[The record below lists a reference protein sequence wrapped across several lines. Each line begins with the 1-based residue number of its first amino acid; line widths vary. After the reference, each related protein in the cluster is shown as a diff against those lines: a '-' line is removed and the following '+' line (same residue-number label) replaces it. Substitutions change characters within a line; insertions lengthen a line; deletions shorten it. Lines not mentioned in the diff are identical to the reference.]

1 MFSQEWVHK
10 ITENLLIK
18 SKTSESEGRDNCVLS
33 KSRQQEL
40 ASQNESK
47 LKDENEKMY
56 GIGYL
61 NPVFDYNQ
69 QNQATTPESSP
80 IEIPHRS
87 RKSSAKAD
95 KLKGTVI
102 DVSRTV
108 RRRLDMSSIP
118 DVVQTS
124 QLQASQSDESSSESS
139 ESDANVMDEEF
150 FLTKNSKLFS
160 QVSTNTLKATERKD
174 SKEPTAQP
182 NSFRVVEI
190 KEMEIVK
197 SVASAKDRVVLP
209 RANVSVEQVPQVVER
224 VEIVEDT
231 ETEPE
236 SADTDADEKENRMQI
251 SGTKYYPPGIRSK
264 RELMPILKKESLDEK
279 LVMTKPSTSA
289 ATGLRIYNRGNKKQ
303 EAEYFSLDAS
313 KGNGTKKKMGGN
325 SNGTKEVKFKRD
337 DDAGRTPFPKQIGS
351 LSLDNA
357 MEDCESFYGSD
368 KETDDALIFS
378 DDTEVDVGSSSSE
391 GESANLDEHVEHLL
405 DKVMRKAAGL
415 HDCRT
420 AKLKVHSYV

>member
-1 MFSQEWVHK
+1 M
-10 ITENLLIK
+10 
-18 SKTSESEGRDNCVLS
+18 SESEGRDNCGLS
-33 KSRQQEL
+33 KSRQEEL
-40 ASQNESK
+40 VSQNESK
-47 LKDENEKMY
+47 LIDENEQMY

-61 NPVFDYNQ
+61 NPAFDYNQ
-69 QNQATTPESSP
+69 QKQATTPESSP
-80 IEIPHRS
+80 IDVPHRS

-124 QLQASQSDESSSESS
+124 QLQVSESDDSSSESS
-139 ESDANVMDEEF
+139 ESDAHVMGEEF

-160 QVSTNTLKATERKD
+160 QVSTNTLKAAEGKGLR
-174 SKEPTAQP
+174 EP

-236 SADTDADEKENRMQI
+236 SADTDADEKENRMKI
-251 SGTKYYPPGIRSK
+251 PGSKYYPAEIRGK
-264 RELMPILKKESLDEK
+264 RELVPILKKESWDTSEK
-279 LVMTKPSTSA
+279 LVTTKPSTSA
-289 ATGLRIYNRGNKKQ
+289 TRLRISDGVNKKQ
-303 EAEYFSLDAS
+303 KAEYLLLDA
-313 KGNGTKKKMGGN
+313 KRTGTKKKASGN
-325 SNGTKEVKFKRD
+325 SNGMKDVKVKRN
-337 DDAGRTPFPKQIGS
+337 DDAGRTPLPKRIGS
-351 LSLDNA
+351 LLSDDA
-357 MEDCESFYGSD
+357 IEDCESFYGSD

-391 GESANLDEHVEHLL
+391 GESANLDEHAEHPL
-405 DKVMRKAAGL
+405 DKVMRKALCFHESSSAGL
-415 HDCRT
+415 R
-420 AKLKVHSYV
+420 VHSYASVNHFRFMNYCLLRDFCRV